1 MALSLFTRCFRIC
14 LTSIPTGDFGVG
26 AIFLQHI
33 LRGWLICSAFFTKE
47 GKRKQG
53 KRKWV
58 GYGNANFLK
67 EFVAMGPTWR
77 GCCSSTVIPNMVTI
91 TGNITFPASTALSC
105 TPLEWFA
112 IQSNGNNLP
121 QRAGES
127 SWFFEFFDA
136 KLAVYKIPP
145 FPSMSQVVN
154 AKQHIAIAAFVLAQ
168 SRDRQYFM

>member
-1 MALSLFTRCFRIC
+1 MFKNMLNLYPYGRFWCGGYFFATYSAGVVDLFCV
-14 LTSIPTGDFGVG
+14 S
-26 AIFLQHI
+26 
-33 LRGWLICSAFFTKE
+33 FTKE

-145 FPSMSQVVN
+145 FPSMSQLPSSKCQTAHCN
-154 AKQHIAIAAFVLAQ
+154 FSCFCFSAIQ
-168 SRDRQYFM
+168 RQLI